1 MKNYLR
7 LLYSNIMAEPKSKID
22 DIIVYNNALIDKI
35 MSDMDLYKKDQCD
48 DVILL
53 ILEKQIGIINFLK
66 KQIVYYERVGL
77 KIEKDKKAGK
87 KTTLKKMKK
96 VTVDETKNTK
106 KDAEDEEPK
115 KKKSTVK
122 KASKDDEE
130 EEPKKK
136 IKKEEDEEPVKKKG
150 TIKKKSSD

>member
-1 MKNYLR
+1 
-7 LLYSNIMAEPKSKID
+7 MAEPKSKID
-22 DIIVYNNALIDKI
+22 DIIAYNNTLIDKI
-35 MSDMDLYKKDQCD
+35 MLDMDLYKKDQCD

-66 KQIVYYERVGL
+66 KQILYYERVGL

-106 KDAEDEEPK
+106 KEPESDEDEKPK
-115 KKKSTVK
+115 KKTTIKKVK
-122 KASKDDEE
+122 DEE

-136 IKKEEDEEPVKKKG
+136 VKKDEEEPVKKKT